1 MATNSPLH
9 HKGYYGTIQYNEK
22 DETGFPF
29 HGQVLGT
36 DMKYN
41 GRTAQDLL
49 ASFILTVDQCADT
62 SIHVHKSNVPR
73 MVKSE
78 EIIDMVET
86 LALSD
91 TNDILPALRKGFEVF
106 LRKTTDYDY
115 DFPSSHY
122 NLHRLVQH
130 AKSVLLDHLS
140 KYAVVNCGV
149 VIYAPEFIPDIPDY
163 TLHLDYGMQNDT
175 SSDGLRFLCRH
186 LTSIL
191 QLIEE
196 INLCSA
202 ELYIKHQTK
211 TGKEIVGEAFTVQ
224 FPDIL

>member
-41 GRTAQDLL
+41 GRTVQDLL

-62 SIHVHKSNVPR
+62 SIHTHKSNVSR

-86 LALSD
+86 LSLTD
-91 TNDILPALRKGFEVF
+91 TNDILPTLRKGFEVF
-106 LRKTTDYDY
+106 LRKTDNYDN

-130 AKSVLLDHLS
+130 AKTALLDHLS

-163 TLHLDYGMQNDT
+163 ILHLDYGMYNNT
-175 SSDGLRFLCRH
+175 SSNGLRFLCRH
-186 LTSIL
+186 LPSIL
-191 QLIEE
+191 QTIES
-196 INLCSA
+196 INLNSA
-202 ELYIKHQTK
+202 DLHIKHQTK
-211 TGKEIVGEAFTVQ
+211 TGREITEEAFTVQ

>member
-62 SIHVHKSNVPR
+62 PIYAHKSNVPR

-78 EIIDMVET
+78 EIIEMVET
-86 LALSD
+86 LSLTD
-91 TNDILPALRKGFEVF
+91 TNDILPTLRKGFEVF
-106 LRKTTDYDY
+106 LRKSDDYDY

-130 AKSVLLDHLS
+130 AKTVLLDHLS

-186 LTSIL
+186 LASIL
-191 QLIEE
+191 QSIED

-202 ELYIKHQTK
+202 DLCLKQRTN
-211 TGKEIVGEAFTVQ
+211 TGREITEESFTVQ